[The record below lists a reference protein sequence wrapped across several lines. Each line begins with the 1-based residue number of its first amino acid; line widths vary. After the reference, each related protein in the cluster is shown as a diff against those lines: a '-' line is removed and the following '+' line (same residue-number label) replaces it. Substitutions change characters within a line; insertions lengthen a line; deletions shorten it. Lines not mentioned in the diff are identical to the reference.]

1 MQVVFFHLFYGEQT
15 KMKKF
20 AGLFTASMI
29 AVALTGCNEKDNKQ
43 AQTAPEAPKAEAPA
57 NDTVYLYTWT
67 EYVPDGLLDDFTKET
82 GIKVIVSSLESNE
95 TMYAKLKT
103 QGAAGGYDVIAPSN
117 YFVSKMAREGMLK
130 ELDHSKLP
138 VIKELDP
145 DWLDKPYDK
154 GNKYSLPQLL
164 GAPGIAFNTNSY
176 KGTDFTSW
184 GDLWKPEFA
193 NKVQLLDDAREV
205 FNIALLKIGQD
216 PNTQDP
222 AIIKQAYEEL
232 LKLRPNVLSFNSD
245 NPANAFISG
254 EVEVGQL
261 WNGSVRIAKKEQ
273 APLDMVFPK
282 EGPVLWVDTLAIPVT
297 SKNPD
302 GAHKLI
308 NYMLGAKAAE
318 KLTLAIGYPTANLE
332 AKKVLPKEI
341 TEDPAIYPTAEVLK
355 NSHWQDDVG
364 DAIQYYE
371 QYYQEL
377 KAAK

>member
-1 MQVVFFHLFYGEQT
+1 
-15 KMKKF
+15 MKKF
-20 AGLFTASMI
+20 AGLVTAGIMTVGL
-29 AVALTGCNEKDNKQ
+29 AAN
-43 AQTAPEAPKAEAPA
+43 AHAA

-103 QGAAGGYDVIAPSN
+103 QAGTSGYDVIAPSN

-138 VIKELDP
+138 VIKDLNP

-164 GAPGIAFNTNSY
+164 GAPGIAYNTDSY
-176 KGTDFTSW
+176 KGEHFTSW
-184 GDLWKPEFA
+184 SDLWKPEFKG
-193 NKVQLLDDAREV
+193 KVQLLDDAREV
-205 FNIALLKIGQD
+205 FNIALLKLGED
-216 PNTQDP
+216 PNTKDP
-222 AIIKQAYEEL
+222 AIIKNAYEEL

-245 NPANAFISG
+245 NPANAFIAG

-261 WNGSVRIAKKEQ
+261 WNGSVRIAKKEK

-282 EGPVLWVDTLAIPVT
+282 EGPVLWVDTLAIPANAQNVEA
-297 SKNPD
+297 
-302 GAHKLI
+302 AHKLI
-308 NYMLGAKAAE
+308 NYMLSEKVATKLAE
-318 KLTLAIGYPTANLE
+318 EIGYPTSNLKSL
-332 AKKVLPKEI
+332 ALLPKEV
-341 TEDPAIYPTAEVLK
+341 TEDPAVYPPADVLQK
-355 NSHWQDDVG
+355 SHWQDDVG
-364 DAIQYYE
+364 DAVELYE
-371 QYYQEL
+371 NYYQQL